1 MLHVKGFHAF
11 LTGSFGMMNISGRAA
26 AFSYVSNTTAEL
38 ATSTPV
44 QSTACS
50 LILGRGPTARPVP
63 RNRQGT
69 RSHGVNS
76 DSHLNSTFS
85 PHISKRP
92 HYCPWIKWTKKMNDQ
107 NKTVFLK
114 ALKNTNKGFYL

>member
-26 AFSYVSNTTAEL
+26 AFSYVSNMTAEL

-69 RSHGVNS
+69 RSHGV
-76 DSHLNSTFS
+76 
-85 PHISKRP
+85 K
-92 HYCPWIKWTKKMNDQ
+92 Q
-107 NKTVFLK
+107 
-114 ALKNTNKGFYL
+114 